1 MKNEYVNF
9 KAFLTK
15 YAIIIIAVLLFAFFS
30 VIADNFF
37 TAKNVANLLRQVSI
51 NGICAV
57 GMACVILTGGI
68 DISVG
73 GIIGVSGVIC
83 AYNMSKGMHPIPA
96 SMISLALGVA
106 IGCFSSICITKVGI
120 APMIATMGVNT
131 ALRGTA
137 YLITGGTAIF
147 DFPNSYSVLGQG
159 YIFGIPVPVIIM
171 IVVFILGTVFLTK
184 TRFSRY
190 IYGVG
195 ANEEVARLSGI
206 NVDKVKMVAYA
217 ISGFCAALAGLVLLG
232 RVSSGQP
239 KAGDGYEMD
248 IITAVVM
255 GGVSLTGGE
264 GKIQYVIF
272 GVLVMGILSN
282 GMTMLAIS
290 DYWQRVAKGL
300 VLILA
305 VGFDRYMQKKKA
317 LS

>member
-1 MKNEYVNF
+1 MKQEKFNV
-9 KAFLTK
+9 KAFFTK
-15 YAIIIIAVLLFAFFS
+15 YAIVIISIALFAFFS
-30 VIADNFF
+30 VVADNFF
-37 TAKNVANLLRQVSI
+37 SAKNVANLLRQVSI

-73 GIIGVSGVIC
+73 GIIGVSGVVC
-83 AYNMSKGMHPIPA
+83 AYNMSQGMNPVLA
-96 SMISLALGVA
+96 SMISLALGIG
-106 IGCFSSICITKVGI
+106 IGCFSSLCITKIGI

-137 YLITGGTAIF
+137 YLLTGGTAIF
-147 DFPNSYSVLGQG
+147 DFPKSYSVIGQG
-159 YIFGIPVPVIIM
+159 YVFGVPVPVIIM
-171 IVVFILGTVFLTK
+171 ILVFICGTIFLTK

-206 NVDKVKMVAYA
+206 NVDRVKMTAYA

-239 KAGDGYEMD
+239 KAGEGYEMD

-282 GMTMLAIS
+282 GMTMLAIN
-290 DYWQRVAKGL
+290 DYWQRVAKGI
-300 VLILA
+300 VLLLA

>member
-1 MKNEYVNF
+1 MKKINI
-9 KAFLTK
+9 KMLITK
-15 YAIIIIAVLLFAFFS
+15 YAIIIIALLLFLFFS
-30 VIADNFF
+30 IVADNFF
-37 TAKNVANLLRQVSI
+37 SASNVANLLRQVSI

-57 GMACVILTGGI
+57 GMACVIITGGI

-73 GIIGVSGVIC
+73 GVIGISGVLC
-83 AYNMSKGMHPIPA
+83 AYNMSQGMSPLAA
-96 SMISLALGVA
+96 SLLSLLTGTL
-106 IGCFSSICITKVGI
+106 IGSFSSLCVTKIGI

-131 ALRGTA
+131 ALRGAA

-147 DFPNSYSVLGQG
+147 NFPKTYSFIGQG
-159 YIFGIPVPVIIM
+159 YIFGVPVPVIIM
-171 IVVFILGTVFLTK
+171 IIVFAFGVVFLNKTK
-184 TRFSRY
+184 FSRY
-190 IYGVG
+190 LYGVG
-195 ANEEVARLSGI
+195 ANEEVARLSGV
-206 NVDKVKMVAYA
+206 NVAKVKLIAYA
-217 ISGFCAALAGLVLLG
+217 ISGFCASLAGLVLLG

-282 GMTMLAIS
+282 GMTMLAIN

-300 VLILA
+300 VLLLA
-305 VGFDRYMQKKKA
+305 VGFDRYLQKKKA
-317 LS
+317 I

>member
-1 MKNEYVNF
+1 MKQEKFNV
-9 KAFLTK
+9 KAFFTK
-15 YAIIIIAVLLFAFFS
+15 YAIVIISIALFAFFS
-30 VIADNFF
+30 VVADNFF
-37 TAKNVANLLRQVSI
+37 SAKNVANLLRQVSI

-73 GIIGVSGVIC
+73 GIIGVSGVVC
-83 AYNMSKGMHPIPA
+83 AYNMSQGMNPVLA
-96 SMISLALGVA
+96 SMISLALGIG
-106 IGCFSSICITKVGI
+106 IGCFSSLCITKVGI

-137 YLITGGTAIF
+137 YLLTGGTAIF
-147 DFPNSYSVLGQG
+147 DFPKSYSVIGQG
-159 YIFGIPVPVIIM
+159 YVFGVPVPVII
-171 IVVFILGTVFLTK
+171 K

-206 NVDKVKMVAYA
+206 NVDRVKMTAYA

-239 KAGDGYEMD
+239 KAGEGYEMD

-282 GMTMLAIS
+282 GMTMLAIN
-290 DYWQRVAKGL
+290 DYWQRVAKGI
-300 VLILA
+300 VLLLA